1 MLFSTGTSHFSL
13 GTPHETRLTIGNY
26 IRELLSLKEILVNIF
41 YRTFETRFPATYS
54 CVVNN

>member
-13 GTPHETRLTIGNY
+13 GAPQETGLTISNY

-41 YRTFETRFPATYS
+41 YRTFETRFPDIYS